1 MHGVSN
7 ASVPTAKKR
16 SRTNKLTAVEEEIE
30 DNEGDYVTIKKSEW
44 EIANEGIRLLQQD
57 RCFYDNLVM
66 ETSNSQRDNLE
77 LLCQTWSLGTPVE
90 RILSCLNNPAEQLFT
105 LNGEELI
112 ANYEPLGVANQLA
125 RWTSNTWDARMSN
138 PKYKGRSEPQKKA
151 SMDNRDV
158 QIISVLSHLARLRNK
173 NATPPLIVMK
183 AIRMFYKG
191 ISHSV
196 TNTDVATRGLL
207 SHEWVEKAMEDE
219 RLLNYLAPMDT
230 EMSDEIEM
238 MVKDNL
244 EWWWNIK
251 WARTTKE
258 GLKLLSDLIHT
269 VTGER
274 IPLPKSLF
282 FEVFIGTT
290 CHGKLAVLENLRY
303 ATDCVEL
310 VGNG

>member
-1 MHGVSN
+1 MHGVAKS
-7 ASVPTAKKR
+7 SVPSAKKR
-16 SRTNKLTAVEEEIE
+16 SRANKLTAVEEEIE
-30 DNEGDYVTIKKSEW
+30 DNEGDYVTITKSEW
-44 EIANEGIRLLQQD
+44 EIANEGIRLLQQG
-57 RCFYDNLVM
+57 RCFYDNFVM
-66 ETSNSQRDNLE
+66 ETSNSQRDDLDS
-77 LLCQTWSLGTPVE
+77 LCQTWSLGTPVE
-90 RILSCLNNPAEQLFT
+90 RILSCLNNPAEQLFK
-105 LNGEELI
+105 LNGDELI

-125 RWTSNTWDARMSN
+125 RWTTNTWDARMSN

-219 RLLNYLAPMDT
+219 RLLNYMAPMDT

-251 WARTTKE
+251 WARTTNE

-282 FEVFIGTT
+282 F
-290 CHGKLAVLENLRY
+290 
-303 ATDCVEL
+303 
-310 VGNG
+310 